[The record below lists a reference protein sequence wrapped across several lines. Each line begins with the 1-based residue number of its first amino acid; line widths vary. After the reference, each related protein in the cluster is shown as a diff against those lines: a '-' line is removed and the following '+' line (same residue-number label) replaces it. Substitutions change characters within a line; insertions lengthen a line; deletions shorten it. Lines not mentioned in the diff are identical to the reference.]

1 MLVTENCMDVKRHAD
16 WNGHGNVGFSVY
28 NFFFCFEIAPQSCL
42 PNTDNSAN
50 SNLRKKEDEVG
61 RPIHVFP
68 RVSFSLLSAVV

>member
-1 MLVTENCMDVKRHAD
+1 MLIETVMGMLASQFTT
-16 WNGHGNVGFSVY
+16 
-28 NFFFCFEIAPQSCL
+28 FFFCFEIAPQSCL